1 VACEYSFVFRRQ
13 NDNRRKDERGGQ
25 YQLQAM
31 VHGTTTTNNGVGIVI
46 KRSLMDGVVDIK
58 QEGDVVILVKLLIE
72 DLVLNVISDY
82 TSQIGL
88 HESVKRHL
96 WE

>member
-1 VACEYSFVFRRQ
+1 
-13 NDNRRKDERGGQ
+13 
-25 YQLQAM
+25 
-31 VHGTTTTNNGVGIVI
+31 
-46 KRSLMDGVVDIK
+46 MDGVVDIK
-58 QEGDVVILVKLLIE
+58 QQGDMVILVKLLIE